1 MTHGLVF
8 DIKKYSIHDGPGI
21 RTTVCF
27 KGCPLSCWWCHNPES
42 QASQYEVMLHDNRCI
57 RCGACVDACPHH
69 AIAWVEG
76 EPITDR
82 AVCER
87 CGTCLDECYAEAR
100 QIVGR
105 EMTVEQVMAEIAP
118 DTAFYDESRGGVT
131 FSGGEPLLQRDFLLA
146 LLQACQARDLHTAVD
161 TSGFASWDTVDRIR
175 SLADLFLYDLKL
187 IDDERHR
194 EFTGVTNQPILR
206 NLFDLSARGHAIVIR
221 VPIVPGINDDEGS
234 IRQLA
239 EFIAALPNRHPIELL
254 PYHHIAI
261 DKYLRLGKTYRLFE
275 VRRPDDERMDQIA
288 QQLRQFE
295 LPVSVGG

>member
-21 RTTVCF
+21 RTTVFF

-42 QASQYEVMLHDNRCI
+42 QSSRHEVMLHDNRCI

-69 AIAWVEG
+69 AVAWIDG

-87 CGTCLDECYAEAR
+87 CGSCLDGCYAEAR

-105 EMTVEQVMAEIAP
+105 EMTVEQVMAEIVP

-146 LLQACQARDLHTAVD
+146 LLQACRTRELHTVVD
-161 TSGFASWDTVDRIR
+161 TSGFAAWDTIDQIR
-175 SLADLFLYDLKL
+175 SLTDLFLYDLKL

-194 EFTGVTNQPILR
+194 EYTGVTNQPILR
-206 NLFDLSARGHAIVIR
+206 NLQDLSALGHSIVIR
-221 VPIVPGINDDEGS
+221 IPIVPGLNDDEEP
-234 IRQLA
+234 IRQMA

-275 VRRPDDERMDQIA
+275 VRRPDTGRMEEIA
-288 QQLRQFE
+288 QQLQQFD
-295 LPVSVGG
+295 LPVTIGG